1 MSYELA
7 FVYVLSA
14 FILVCWDFAGVIVGL
29 LALFTFACAVRPADA
44 NKASKPGAWS
54 YLAVHHCPR
63 NAGHSTVLIE
73 GFSGLGLHRA
83 VV

>member
-44 NKASKPGAWS
+44 NKTSKPEIRPAN
-54 YLAVHHCPR
+54 R
-63 NAGHSTVLIE
+63 
-73 GFSGLGLHRA
+73 GLGVTWLFTTVHETPGTPHPQSCC
-83 VV
+83 

>member
-29 LALFTFACAVRPADA
+29 LALFTLP
-44 NKASKPGAWS
+44 
-54 YLAVHHCPR
+54 
-63 NAGHSTVLIE
+63 VL
-73 GFSGLGLHRA
+73 
-83 VV
+83 